1 MSDSVSS
8 AVMIVNPRY
17 FRMTESNLV
26 RTQVNSGVNIRW
38 LSSSTQQNVSRVIEI
53 IQNDFGHNYYCGVEI

>member
-8 AVMIVNPRY
+8 AVMIVNPRF
-17 FRMTESNLV
+17 FRMAESNLV

-38 LSSSTQQNVSRVIEI
+38 LSSSTEQNKSRVIEI
-53 IQNDFGHNYYCGVEI
+53 VQNDFGQNYYCGVEI